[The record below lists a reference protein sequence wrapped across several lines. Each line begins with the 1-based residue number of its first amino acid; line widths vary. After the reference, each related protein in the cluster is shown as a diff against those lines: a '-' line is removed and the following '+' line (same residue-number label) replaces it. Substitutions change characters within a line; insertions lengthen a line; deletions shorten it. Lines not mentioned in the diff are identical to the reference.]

1 MAFEN
6 TKGGAEVGQSYGE
19 GIGKSIAGT
28 IGGAIGGAAG
38 LVGDVVKG
46 GAEVV
51 KGGVETAV
59 GLGAGAIDGLK
70 NAHARGAQMMGDT
83 VEPSGK
89 VDSQVESSAMANKD
103 QIMDQAQ
110 HANQA
115 NMDAVKGITA
125 DPVLGGSGKED
136 DGLAY

>member
-6 TKGGAEVGQSYGE
+6 TKGGVEAGQSFGE
-19 GIGKSIAGT
+19 DVGKGIAGT

-38 LVGDVVKG
+38 LVGDIVKG

-70 NAHARGAQMMGDT
+70 NAHARGAQMMGDS
-83 VEPSGK
+83 VEHSGK

-110 HANQA
+110 QANQA
-115 NMDAVKGITA
+115 NMDVVKGITA
-125 DPVLGGSGKED
+125 DPVLGGSGQED
-136 DGLAY
+136 DDLSY

>member
-6 TKGGAEVGQSYGE
+6 TKGGAQTGADIGE
-19 GIGKSIAGT
+19 DFGKGIAGT

-38 LVGDVVKG
+38 LVGDVFKG
-46 GAEVV
+46 GAELV

-70 NAHARGAQMMGDT
+70 NAHERGAQMMGDT
-83 VEPSGK
+83 VEHSGK

-110 HANQA
+110 QANQS
-115 NMDAVKGITA
+115 NMDAVKGITT

-136 DGLAY
+136 DGLSY